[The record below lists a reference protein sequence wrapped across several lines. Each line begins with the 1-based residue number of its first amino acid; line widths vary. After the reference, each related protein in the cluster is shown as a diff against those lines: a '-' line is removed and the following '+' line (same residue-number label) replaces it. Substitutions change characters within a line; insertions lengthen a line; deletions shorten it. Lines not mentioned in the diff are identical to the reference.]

1 MNTCTQTN
9 MLGPQIQEITD
20 LKPAYLRIPDAIKYS
35 GIGRSTLYTL
45 MTEGRVKSVAL
56 KTHKDNVRG
65 LRLIS
70 RASLDSFLGSLAG

>member
-1 MNTCTQTN
+1 
-9 MLGPQIQEITD
+9 MLGPQIQEVAA

-45 MTEGRVKSVAL
+45 MAEGRLKSVAL
-56 KTHKDNVRG
+56 KTHRDNVRG

-70 RASLDSFLGSLAG
+70 RDSLDSFLGSLPG